1 MRAGGADRDEAGVKS
16 HLTKLL
22 HITVNDQK
30 FGFPSINYKNPPV
43 WDEIREWLQTT
54 QPVAVGV

>member
-1 MRAGGADRDEAGVKS
+1 MRAGRADQDEASVKS

-22 HITVNDQK
+22 HITVNDQN
-30 FGFPSINYKNPPV
+30 FGFLSINYKNPPV
-43 WDEIREWLQTT
+43 WDEIRERLQTT